1 MRIEME
7 SLTSGNND
15 PQPTPTPTPTVNAT
29 PRTDS
34 NIPTSAFGSHTA
46 ELNHIIDKLR
56 ESLSHETTR
65 VQEAGLRINQ
75 LEGTV
80 RMLEGDRSAI
90 AAKMASML
98 DDQNKQ
104 IDEVLIDIALSRLSF
119 IEPLSLKEGTQAR

>member
-15 PQPTPTPTPTVNAT
+15 PQPTPTPTVNAT
-29 PRTDS
+29 PRADS
-34 NIPTSAFGSHTA
+34 NIPASAFGSHTT

-90 AAKMASML
+90 AAKMASMQ
-98 DDQNKQ
+98 DEQNKQ
-104 IDEVLIDIALSRLSF
+104 IDEVLCGIA
-119 IEPLSLKEGTQAR
+119 